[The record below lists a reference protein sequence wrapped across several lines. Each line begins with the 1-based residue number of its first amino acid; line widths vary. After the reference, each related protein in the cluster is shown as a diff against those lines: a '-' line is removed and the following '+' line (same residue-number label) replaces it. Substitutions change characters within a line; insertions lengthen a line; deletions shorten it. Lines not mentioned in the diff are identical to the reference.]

1 MTRPRPNGDR
11 ATCRQRR
18 SGAAQSLHGLACAP
32 NAAVC
37 FSALPGFS
45 HSLYT
50 MMIGCQTGPGRR
62 APQAQGR
69 GRTPD
74 AGRRTPDAAGAGTEH
89 PTPARDDACVVA
101 TRYITTFKW
110 QVNVNAGRHRV
121 FRVLSSP
128 KLPPCLS
135 NTRNRTIVL
144 IVFVYGNRPDSRDSG
159 RKKSSEHRRCISR
172 DSGRKKSRLSK

>member
-1 MTRPRPNGDR
+1 MTVPPGEMRIGISMTRPRPNGDR

-69 GRTPD
+69 GRGRTPD
-74 AGRRTPDAAGAGTEH
+74 AGRRTPDAGRR
-89 PTPARDDACVVA
+89 TPD
-101 TRYITTFKW
+101 
-110 QVNVNAGRHRV
+110 AGRRGGGDRAPDAGQGRRLCSRDPVHHDVQVAGERE
-121 FRVLSSP
+121 RGAPSRLSSP
-128 KLPPCLS
+128 
-135 NTRNRTIVL
+135 
-144 IVFVYGNRPDSRDSG
+144 F
-159 RKKSSEHRRCISR
+159 E
-172 DSGRKKSRLSK
+172 SKAPSMSL